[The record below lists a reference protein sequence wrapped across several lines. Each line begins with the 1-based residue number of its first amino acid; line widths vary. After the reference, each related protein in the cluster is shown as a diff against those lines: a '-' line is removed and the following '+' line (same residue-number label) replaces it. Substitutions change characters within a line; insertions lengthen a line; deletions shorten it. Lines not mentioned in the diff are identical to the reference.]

1 MKHTFRGKRSPGCL
15 QQAELRPL
23 SLEGNSQVTPF
34 SLLRA
39 ICEKVGTSAFE
50 RQLGAVQHT
59 QASDKIIVLNNF
71 KNLNEEQI

>member
-1 MKHTFRGKRSPGCL
+1 M
-15 QQAELRPL
+15 
-23 SLEGNSQVTPF
+23 TPF

-71 KNLNEEQI
+71 KSGYKAFLFLFFLGDVNSLPFLGKNIFISYFLA